1 MLSLFLFFERQF
13 LEYFGLDQYAAAH
26 FPLQPVQHR
35 HPRLKQTI
43 AETDVQLFPDARRCV
58 DHRLLFAAL

>member
-35 HPRLKQTI
+35 HPQLKQTI
-43 AETDVQLFPDARRCV
+43 AETDVQLFPVFDRYG
-58 DHRLLFAAL
+58 

>member
-26 FPLQPVQHR
+26 FPLQLVQHR
-35 HPRLKQTI
+35 HPLLKQMI
-43 AETDVQLFPDARRCV
+43 AETDAQLFTDARRCV